1 MYRSWIQGLFSI
13 FMYLDSSRWDLAR
26 EANLTVLLTQLLLYS
41 DLQRNELVQKHWVNI
56 TFNSLMILTLHFMAP
71 LVNYSQHNTLFYYV
85 CRRLNSFRFI
95 HMMINFIVHMTHE
108 AWKWGNEPS
117 WSQCCIISA
126 TSTVVHVHYVLT
138 IASCCFI
145 TSLTLVG
152 CLMNQSIPSPTS
164 GCYWRHQTRPL
175 CLSRCSDS
183 MHARVQ
189 SDYHWSCLSG
199 VLFAYSLVACS
210 HVLCVFDMVCY
221 CNICDAPL
229 HAIHYPAV
237 NGSTTLECGV
247 IFPVTM
253 VTMCLKCFVWNI
265 IVYHYVFGMYMY
277 LALMVPLHFS
287 GLPQGLGN
295 CGASWRHSQGMQLH
309 MYIQL
314 SFFLCPV
321 RKNVLCV
328 HGLNNITP
336 FVSHLDLYL
345 PVAVTALTMRR
356 RLYLHCICIVL
367 LLVVL
372 RGVMC
377 DQTSLWCPEQ
387 ESSAATWSSPA
398 ACHPLNHSLPCRWPT
413 SE

>member
-1 MYRSWIQGLFSI
+1 
-13 FMYLDSSRWDLAR
+13 
-26 EANLTVLLTQLLLYS
+26 
-41 DLQRNELVQKHWVNI
+41 
-56 TFNSLMILTLHFMAP
+56 
-71 LVNYSQHNTLFYYV
+71 
-85 CRRLNSFRFI
+85 
-95 HMMINFIVHMTHE
+95 
-108 AWKWGNEPS
+108 
-117 WSQCCIISA
+117 
-126 TSTVVHVHYVLT
+126 
-138 IASCCFI
+138 
-145 TSLTLVG
+145 
-152 CLMNQSIPSPTS
+152 
-164 GCYWRHQTRPL
+164 
-175 CLSRCSDS
+175 
-183 MHARVQ
+183 
-189 SDYHWSCLSG
+189 
-199 VLFAYSLVACS
+199 
-210 HVLCVFDMVCY
+210 
-221 CNICDAPL
+221 
-229 HAIHYPAV
+229 
-237 NGSTTLECGV
+237 
-247 IFPVTM
+247 
-253 VTMCLKCFVWNI
+253 
-265 IVYHYVFGMYMY
+265 MYMY

-377 DQTSLWCPEQ
+377 NQTSLWCPEQ

-398 ACHPLNHSLPCRWPT
+398 ACHPLNHSLPCR
-413 SE
+413 